1 MPVSMPVVGLLLYA
15 RSQQQ
20 EAPMPTTSRT
30 PNKTRQLTASGVKA
44 QEHYLRV
51 GLRLIHF
58 HGTLRAKTL
67 AYALFPNRT
76 QKAAQAA
83 AFRMLA
89 NAAEQEF
96 VEFADEKKSRYRYY
110 ALTRS
115 GAAYLR
121 ETGVVPEAAPTTALL
136 NRKGGEMRS
145 SMAKANHREWTN
157 LLAIAANQRGHQSWS
172 ETSYIH
178 SGFQKD
184 ISKRIGHIPDALT
197 RFDGVAGTTAIWHE
211 VELSRRSCGPER
223 TVNKKDLKTGKVRS
237 IKVESGQAKLVKL
250 VNALRERK
258 VLLDQD
264 GERHTATLMY
274 HCATPLIATEVAR
287 TIVRAFG
294 KQAVEGTRYDHLDV
308 ESQKYFKHLAV
319 PLDIGVVKPGQT
331 VEYLN
336 IFIEL
341 LPHRGDIDKVW
352 HDCHLPWEGAG
363 PGVYPEFNEQFVR
376 TVGSD

>member
-1 MPVSMPVVGLLLYA
+1 
-15 RSQQQ
+15 
-20 EAPMPTTSRT
+20 MPTTSRT

-44 QEHYLRV
+44 QEHYLQV
-51 GLRLIHF
+51 GLKFLQF

-76 QKAAQAA
+76 RKAAQAA
-83 AFRMLA
+83 AFRVLA
-89 NAAEQEF
+89 NA
-96 VEFADEKKSRYRYY
+96 VELELVEYADEKKSRYRYY
-110 ALTRS
+110 ALNRT

-121 ETGVVPEAAPTTALL
+121 GTGAIPGAAPTTALL
-136 NRKGGEMRS
+136 NRKGSETTS

-157 LLAIAANQRGHQSWS
+157 LLAIAAKQRGHKSWS

-178 SGFQKD
+178 SGFQQD

-197 RFDGVAGTTAIWHE
+197 CFNGAQGPTAIWHE
-211 VELSRRSCGPER
+211 VELSRRSCGPAR
-223 TVNKKDLKTGKVRS
+223 TVKKRDPKTGTVRT
-237 IKVESGQAKLVKL
+237 IEVESGQTKLVKL

-264 GERHTATLMY
+264 GGRHPATLMY
-274 HCATPLIATEVAR
+274 HCATPLIASEVAR
-287 TIVRAFG
+287 TIIRAFG
-294 KQAVEGTRYDHLDV
+294 DQAVEGTHYDHLDV

-319 PLDIGVVKPGQT
+319 PLDIGLVKPGQV

-336 IFIEL
+336 ILIEL
-341 LPHRGDIDKVW
+341 LPHNGRIDEVW

-363 PGVYPEFNEQFVR
+363 PVIYPEFNEQFVR
-376 TVGSD
+376 TVGDEVA